1 MMFTEVENFSAVF
14 YPIINSPQTTHEN
27 SFETSKQASIQAE
40 SIQIIIINKIF
51 LVGSVVLG
59 LRGTEY
65 EGSINK
71 D

>member
-27 SFETSKQASIQAE
+27 SFETSIQAE

-65 EGSINK
+65 EESINK